1 MCSPRA
7 VRTQD
12 GMVARTPGARTDPAG
27 GRQPS
32 PNQGAQGSLAPAPP
46 SPTAHL
52 LDPGGHSFGS
62 GVEDWRVATCPG
74 VPSWKKHEARPAGRQ
89 AGAVPAPLLTCR
101 VFGTS
106 HWPFSWRGGQGKW
119 GTKVVSCHHGQH
131 CPGRT
136 LPEPPPALFQTSTS
150 AGATPGACVATS
162 ARTRLA
168 PTTAAAPWASGS
180 PLMAGP
186 VKVRAGR
193 GRVRSSV
200 TASAPLPPGCPPPGE
215 TTTLPAAPRGT
226 DSHLCP
232 RAYQTTYGQGKD
244 L

>member
-1 MCSPRA
+1 
-7 VRTQD
+7 
-12 GMVARTPGARTDPAG
+12 MVARTPGARTGPAG
-27 GRQPS
+27 GCQPS
-32 PNQGAQGSLAPAPP
+32 PNQGAQGSWHLPRPAPQ
-46 SPTAHL
+46 HL
-52 LDPGGHSFGS
+52 CRILEGTLLGS
-62 GVEDWRVATCPG
+62 GVENWRVGTCPG
-74 VPSWKKHEARPAGRQ
+74 VPSRKEHEARPAGRQ

-106 HWPFSWRGGQGKW
+106 QWSFSWRGGQGKW

-200 TASAPLPPGCPPPGE
+200 TAAAPLPPGCPPPGE
-215 TTTLPAAPRGT
+215 TTTLPAAPCGT

-232 RAYQTTYGQGKD
+232 RAYQTTYQQGRD

>member
-1 MCSPRA
+1 
-7 VRTQD
+7 
-12 GMVARTPGARTDPAG
+12 MVARTPGARTDPAG

-46 SPTAHL
+46 SPTAPL
-52 LDPGGHSFGS
+52 SDPGGHSLGLW
-62 GVEDWRVATCPG
+62 GGGLAGGNVPRRAVVEGAQ
-74 VPSWKKHEARPAGRQ
+74 GRQ
-89 AGAVPAPLLTCR
+89 AGTVPAPPLTCR

-106 HWPFSWRGGQGKW
+106 HCSFSWRGGQGKW
-119 GTKVVSCHHGQH
+119 GTKLVSCHHGQH

-136 LPEPPPALFQTSTS
+136 LPEPPPALFQTLTS

-200 TASAPLPPGCPPPGE
+200 SASTPLPPSCPPPGE
-215 TTTLPAAPRGT
+215 TTTLPAAPHGT

-232 RAYQTTYGQGKD
+232 RAYQTTY
-244 L
+244 